1 MLWGGMGEGWRS
13 DWTPDLRLSEF
24 LTFYEFYE
32 LLVLPGEWT
41 LAREGA
47 VRGGF
52 GNFSGYLLEAPLKEP
67 TGNGREL
74 AYFPASG

>member
-1 MLWGGMGEGWRS
+1 M
-13 DWTPDLRLSEF
+13 
-24 LTFYEFYE
+24 
-32 LLVLPGEWT
+32 LPGEWT

-52 GNFSGYLLEAPLKEP
+52 GTFSGYLLEAPLKEP
-67 TGNGREL
+67 NGNGREL